1 MDLLATLGR
10 TFGFSLAA
18 GVNLYA
24 TVAILGLA
32 TRLNLVTLPPQYAVF
47 NNDWIIGGAL
57 ALYAVE
63 FFADKVPWVDTL
75 WDGLHT
81 FIRPVGGALIAVASL
96 GDASPGVEA
105 LVALAGGSLAAGS
118 HLTKSSA
125 RVAAN
130 TSPEPFTN
138 WLLSILGDIFVFV
151 LGFLALQ
158 YPLAALAVTALITIA
173 MVLAIRLLVRALFKR
188 RAPPS
193 EFRAAGGG
201 AK

>member
-1 MDLLATLGR
+1 MELLASLGR

-32 TRLNLVTLPPQYAVF
+32 TRFNLVTLPPQYGVF

-57 ALYAVE
+57 TLYAIE
-63 FFADKVPWVDTL
+63 FVADKVPWVDTL

-96 GDASPGVEA
+96 GDASPGLEA
-105 LVALAGGSLAAGS
+105 LVAVAGGALAAGS
-118 HLTKSSA
+118 HLTKASA

-138 WLLSILGDIFVFV
+138 WILSILGDIFVFV

-158 YPLAALAVTALITIA
+158 YPLAALAVTAVITIV
-173 MVLAIRLLVRALFKR
+173 MVLAIRLLVRALFRR
-188 RAPPS
+188 RAPPTTS
-193 EFRAAGGG
+193 RATL
-201 AK
+201 

>member
-1 MDLLATLGR
+1 MDLLAALGR

-57 ALYAVE
+57 ALYALE
-63 FFADKVPWVDTL
+63 FVADKIPWVDTL

-96 GDASPGVEA
+96 GEASPGVEA
-105 LVALAGGSLAAGS
+105 LVAVAGGSLAAGS
-118 HLTKSSA
+118 HLTKASA

-138 WLLSILGDIFVFV
+138 WILSILGDVFVFV

-158 YPLAALAVTALITIA
+158 YPLAALAISLVIVIT
-173 MVLAIRLLVRALFKR
+173 MVLAIRLLLRALFR
-188 RAPPS
+188 RPS
-193 EFRAAGGG
+193 PAET
-201 AK
+201 